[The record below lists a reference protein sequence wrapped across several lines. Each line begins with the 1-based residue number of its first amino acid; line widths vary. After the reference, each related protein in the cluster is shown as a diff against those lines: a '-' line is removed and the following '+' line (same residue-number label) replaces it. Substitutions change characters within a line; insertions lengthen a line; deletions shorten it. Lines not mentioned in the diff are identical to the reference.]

1 MQKRFNTEILDSF
14 LNNRECL
21 QAFLDST
28 GVESLKDLVAYDAY
42 LFESDEIAN
51 RSQASRNE
59 YVNGFVISAQ
69 NKKIYIISPSN
80 DYIRFWGRRN
90 FFTWRLAKNHQ
101 NKNDGIERHVI
112 NIHNQDSKN
121 HTEAFNT
128 IKDFYVHNIYASNLS
143 NDLNDW
149 INVLFLSYE

>member
-51 RSQASRNE
+51 RSQTNRNE

-80 DYIRFWGRRN
+80 DTYGSGAGEIFSHGDLQR
-90 FFTWRLAKNHQ
+90 
-101 NKNDGIERHVI
+101 
-112 NIHNQDSKN
+112 
-121 HTEAFNT
+121 T
-128 IKDFYVHNIYASNLS
+128 IKTRTMV
-143 NDLNDW
+143 LNAM
-149 INVLFLSYE
+149 

>member
-1 MQKRFNTEILDSF
+1 MDQHPNKRFNTEILDNF

-28 GVESLKDLVAYDAY
+28 GVESLKNLVAYDAY

-69 NKKIYIISPSN
+69 NKKIYVIPSRH
-80 DYIRFWGRRN
+80 RFQLIDQRFLYTAN
-90 FFTWRLAKNHQ
+90 LQVLCSKQYFFHC
-101 NKNDGIERHVI
+101 
-112 NIHNQDSKN
+112 DSN
-121 HTEAFNT
+121 P
-128 IKDFYVHNIYASNLS
+128 
-143 NDLNDW
+143 
-149 INVLFLSYE
+149 LFRI